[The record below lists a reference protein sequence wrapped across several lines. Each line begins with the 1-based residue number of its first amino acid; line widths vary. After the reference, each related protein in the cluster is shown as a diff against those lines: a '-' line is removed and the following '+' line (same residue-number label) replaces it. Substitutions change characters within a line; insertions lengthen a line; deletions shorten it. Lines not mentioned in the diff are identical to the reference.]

1 MLAENLEIARQWVV
15 KAQNDLLNADNNLKA
30 QQISFDAVKSAQSVF
45 LSLAG

>member
-15 KAQNDLLNADNNLKA
+15 KAQNDLKA
-30 QQISFDAVKSAQSVF
+30 QQISFDAVKSARSVF